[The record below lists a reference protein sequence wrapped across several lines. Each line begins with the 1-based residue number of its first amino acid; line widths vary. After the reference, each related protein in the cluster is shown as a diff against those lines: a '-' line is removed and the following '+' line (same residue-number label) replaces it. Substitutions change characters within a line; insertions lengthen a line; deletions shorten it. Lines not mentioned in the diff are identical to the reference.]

1 MDSTFYQHRYKLAV
15 GAVAVSTLLVLVI
28 PVAGFMLGYV
38 SETLSRLLIAGL
50 GALGTILLA
59 TLTSL
64 TILNNR
70 VLVRER
76 LKDREKPIQR
86 AVLRDVVESALSAI
100 SSNRSKILDG
110 EVNWTD
116 APFEAR
122 QVDLLGVNLETCYD
136 DPDAVAVERFAQS
149 YPETAQM
156 VRVYDDR
163 LHGLSNTARELI
175 ERLEEP
181 DTEFRLSTEGIT
193 ENDHEELMNLLL
205 SVYEGVEKEDED
217 LPDWWVE
224 HRTEAHVAVTNEV
237 PELEEWHKEQENFL
251 DFSGKVQEQLI
262 EVKREIQSE
271 YGIDLE
277 EDQNPR

>member
-1 MDSTFYQHRYKLAV
+1 MDSTIYQHRYKLAA
-15 GAVAVSTLLVLVI
+15 GAGAVSTLLVLVI
-28 PVAGFMLGYV
+28 PIAGFTLGYV

-136 DPDAVAVERFAQS
+136 DPDTVAIEQFEQS
-149 YPETAQM
+149 YPETARM
-156 VRVYDDR
+156 VRVYDDW
-163 LHGLSNTARELI
+163 LHGLSNTVRELL

-181 DTEFRLSTEGIT
+181 VIEFRRNTDGIT

-217 LPDWWVE
+217 LPDWWVD
-224 HRTEAHVAVTNEV
+224 HRTEAHVAVRNEV
-237 PELEEWHKEQENFL
+237 PELEEWHREQEDFL
-251 DFSGKVQEQLI
+251 DFSGKVQEQLT

-277 EDQNPR
+277 DDSSSR